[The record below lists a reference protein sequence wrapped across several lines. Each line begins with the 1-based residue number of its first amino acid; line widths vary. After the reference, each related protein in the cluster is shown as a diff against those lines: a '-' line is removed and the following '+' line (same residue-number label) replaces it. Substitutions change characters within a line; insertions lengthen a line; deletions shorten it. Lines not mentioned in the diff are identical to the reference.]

1 MYSLYSEAD
10 KVRFEHDGESQ
21 LQLQLRKETYEIEEA
36 HRRRADRA
44 GRIAELQGSSE
55 PAAVIRRVDPS
66 IDPEEY
72 TCAELYLH
80 LRDNL
85 EERMALAA
93 ANPTPKTESPIHKR
107 QPTSAKAAAVGE
119 PRVIFLP
126 SRSTPPSPRAAQGMT
141 RKDVATSLRLA
152 RMASSKRLES
162 EGALDCMR
170 SA

>member
-107 QPTSAKAAAVGE
+107 QPTSAKAAAVGSPGSFFYRRE
-119 PRVIFLP
+119 RNRRSPAPR
-126 SRSTPPSPRAAQGMT
+126 RA
-141 RKDVATSLRLA
+141 
-152 RMASSKRLES
+152 
-162 EGALDCMR
+162 
-170 SA
+170 